1 MLVREVMTPNPI
13 TVRPESDYLAA
24 IALMRAGRFRHLPV
38 VDEQNRPVGIIAGP
52 DLGNVQSAGKLKQQA
67 IQGDGVL
74 LRVQEVMKHPVI
86 TTTPDYPLEEAARLM
101 VDHRINCLPV
111 VEDER
116 LVGIVTSIDIF
127 RTFVRI
133 LGGGSRTVRVSVQV
147 DNKPGQFAGLTGKVA
162 EAGGNILAITS
173 YPAETPERINL
184 IMRVDAATLNILQA
198 AISAHPGAEIG
209 SIWEQR

>member
-38 VDEQNRPVGIIAGP
+38 VDEQNRPVGILAGP
-52 DLGNVQSAGKLKQQA
+52 DLGNIQTENELKQQA
-67 IQGDGVL
+67 IRGDGVL
-74 LRVQEVMKHPVI
+74 LRVQQVMKSPVI

-101 VDHRINCLPV
+101 VDHHINSLPV
-111 VEDER
+111 VEEGR

-127 RTFVRI
+127 RTFVNI
-133 LGGGSRTVRVSVQV
+133 LGGGGQTIRVCVQV
-147 DNKPGQFAGLTGKVA
+147 DNKPGQFASLTGKVA

-173 YPAETPERINL
+173 YPAETPDRINL
-184 IMRVDAATLNILQA
+184 IMRVDAATLDILQA
-198 AISAHPGAEIG
+198 AISAHPKAEIG
-209 SIWEQR
+209 NIWEQG